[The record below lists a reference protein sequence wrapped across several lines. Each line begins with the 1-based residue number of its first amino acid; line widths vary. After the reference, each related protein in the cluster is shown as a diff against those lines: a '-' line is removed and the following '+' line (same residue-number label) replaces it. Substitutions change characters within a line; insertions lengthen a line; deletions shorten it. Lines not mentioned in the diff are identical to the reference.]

1 MKGLIK
7 LLKSQSFISLFGN
20 GISALLG
27 LLSFALL
34 ARFTNKQDLGI
45 WIIFFTVYGIFDT
58 LRTGMILNA
67 FIKNFTQSNNKE
79 EQSQVIGSSWHLSV
93 LVTII
98 FVVFTAFCYLVF
110 LVFNILPDYQFFFI
124 WLILISIFSLPFNF
138 TIWLLNAQLQIFKM
152 SFARILNQILFLILF
167 ILFLEFIEANKI
179 VLILFAY
186 TLAQLITSVFC
197 IIKGWSGISLYFHKT
212 KEGLKELFHFGKYSM
227 GTLIG
232 SNLLRS
238 SDSFLIGKFLG
249 TIAVA
254 TYNVPSKVVDVFDLV
269 IRSFAITNMPVLSK
283 IYSNG
288 DLVLLKKEFERKTG
302 FLFLLLLPASIIS
315 FVFAEQ
321 IIFILAGN
329 QYTDAVYILKLF
341 AIYTAL
347 TPIDKLS
354 GVMLDIINKPN
365 LNYIKVLLML
375 TVNIIGD
382 VFCLYFYGTLE
393 SVAIV
398 SIFTFATGVIYGMYL
413 LNKHINVSFSNLFIL
428 GYKEFIFKFNDL
440 TKNSL

>member
-7 LLKSQSFISLFGN
+7 LFKSQSFISLFGN

-27 LLSFALL
+27 LFSFALL

-45 WIIFFTVYGIFDT
+45 WIIFLTVYGIFDT
-58 LRTGMILNA
+58 LRTGMVLNA
-67 FIKNFTQSNNKE
+67 FIKNFTQSNNLE
-79 EQSQVIGSSWHLSV
+79 DQNQVIGSSWQLAL
-93 LVTII
+93 LVNIV
-98 FVVFTAFCYLVF
+98 FVIFTAFCYLFF
-110 LVFNILPDYQFFFI
+110 LAFNILPAYQFFFI

-138 TIWLLNAQLQIFKM
+138 AIWLLNAKIKIFKM
-152 SFARILNQILFLILF
+152 SFARILNQILFIILILV
-167 ILFLEFIEANKI
+167 FLKFFETEKI

-186 TLAQLITSVFC
+186 TIAQFITSFFC
-197 IIKGWSGISLYFHKT
+197 IFKGWTGISLYFNKT
-212 KEGLKELFHFGKYSM
+212 KEGLKELFNFGKYSM

-232 SNLLRS
+232 SNLLKS
-238 SDSFLIGKFLG
+238 SDSFLIGKFIG

-269 IRSFAITNMPVLSK
+269 VRSFAITNMPILSK
-283 IYSNG
+283 IFSNG
-288 DLVLLKKEFERKTG
+288 DLILLKKEFERKTG

-321 IIFILAGN
+321 IIVLLAGN
-329 QYTDAVYILKLF
+329 QYKDSVYILKLF

-347 TPIDKLS
+347 TPIDKLN

-375 TVNIIGD
+375 TVNIVGD
-382 VFCLYFYGTLE
+382 VFCLYYYGTLE

-398 SIFTFATGVIYGMYL
+398 SIFTFITGVIYGMYL

-428 GYKEFIFKFNDL
+428 GYREFVFKYNDL
-440 TKNSL
+440 TKNSI

>member
-1 MKGLIK
+1 MKGL
-7 LLKSQSFISLFGN
+7 LSLFKSNSFISLFGN

-34 ARFTNKQDLGI
+34 ARFTTKQDLGI
-45 WIIFFTVYGIFDT
+45 WIIFLTVYGIFDT
-58 LRTGMILNA
+58 LRTGMVLNA
-67 FIKNFTQSNNKE
+67 FIKNFTQSKNEE
-79 EQSQVIGSSWHLSV
+79 EQNQVVGSAWHLSF
-93 LVTII
+93 LVNLIYVI
-98 FVVFTAFCYLVF
+98 FTALCYLVF
-110 LVFNILPDYQFFFI
+110 YMFNILPNYHFFFI
-124 WLILISIFSLPFNF
+124 WLILLSIFSLPFNF
-138 TIWLLNAQLQIFKM
+138 ATWLLNAKLSIFKM
-152 SFARILNQILFLILF
+152 SLSRIINQVVF
-167 ILFLEFIEANKI
+167 ILLIIFFLKFIDEKKI
-179 VLILFAY
+179 ILILFAY
-186 TLAQLITSVFC
+186 TLAQLVTSIFC
-197 IIKGWSGISLYFHKT
+197 IIIGWSGIKLYFHKT

-238 SDSFLIGKFLG
+238 SDSFLIGKFIG

-283 IYSNG
+283 IYSSGN
-288 DLVLLKKEFERKTG
+288 LVLLKKEFERKTG
-302 FLFLLLLPASIIS
+302 FLFLLLFPASVIS

-321 IIFILAGN
+321 IVIVLAGN
-329 QYTDAVYILKLF
+329 QYKDAAYILKLF
-341 AIYTAL
+341 SIYTAL

-375 TVNIIGD
+375 TVNVVGD
-382 VFCLYFYGTLE
+382 VFCLYYFGTLE

-398 SIFTFATGVIYGMYL
+398 SIFTFATGVFYGMYL
-413 LNKHINVSFSNLFIL
+413 LNKHINVSFLNMFVL
-428 GYKEFIFKFNDL
+428 GYREFVFKFNAL
-440 TKNSL
+440 TKNNL

>member
-45 WIIFFTVYGIFDT
+45 WIVFFTVYGIFDT
-58 LRTGMILNA
+58 LRTGMVLNA
-67 FIKNFTQSNNKE
+67 FIKNFTQSKNE
-79 EQSQVIGSSWHLSV
+79 EERNQVIGSSWHLSV
-93 LVTII
+93 LVNII
-98 FVVFTAFCYLVF
+98 FVVFTAFCYLIF
-110 LVFNILPDYQFFFI
+110 FIFNILPEYQFFFI

-138 TIWLLNAQLQIFKM
+138 AIWLLNAQLKILKM
-152 SFARILNQILFLILF
+152 SYARILNQILFIILIVV
-167 ILFLEFIEANKI
+167 FLEFIEAKKI

-186 TLAQLITSVFC
+186 TLAQLITSIFC
-197 IIKGWSGISLYFHKT
+197 IIKGWSGILFYFHKT
-212 KEGLKELFHFGKYSM
+212 KEGIKELFHFGKYSM

-283 IYSNG
+283 IYSSG

-321 IIFILAGN
+321 IIVILAGN
-329 QYTDAVYILKLF
+329 QYKDAAYILKLF

-365 LNYIKVLLML
+365 LNYLKVLLML
-375 TVNIIGD
+375 FVNVVGD
-382 VFCLYFYGTLE
+382 VFCLYYYGTLE

-398 SIFTFATGVIYGMYL
+398 SIFTFATGVVYGMYL
-413 LNKHINVSFSNLFIL
+413 LNKHINVSFSNLFVL
-428 GYKEFIFKFNDL
+428 GYREFVFKFNDL

>member
-1 MKGLIK
+1 MKALIK
-7 LLKSQSFISLFGN
+7 LFKSNSFISLFGN

-34 ARFTNKQDLGI
+34 ARFTNKNDLGI
-45 WIIFFTVYGIFDT
+45 WIIFLTVYGIFDT
-58 LRTGMILNA
+58 LRTGMVLNA
-67 FIKNFTQSNNKE
+67 FIKNFTQSNSE
-79 EQSQVIGSSWHLSV
+79 TEQNEVIGSSWHLTI
-93 LVTII
+93 LVNL
-98 FVVFTAFCYLVF
+98 CYLLIIGIIYLF
-110 LVFNILPDYQFFFI
+110 FFILNVLPNYHFFFI
-124 WLILISIFSLPFNF
+124 WLILLSIFSLPFNF
-138 TIWLLNAQLQIFKM
+138 ATWLLNAKLDIFKM
-152 SFARILNQILFLILF
+152 SFLKILNQLIFVFLIV
-167 ILFLEFIEANKI
+167 IFLKFIEAEKI
-179 VLILFAY
+179 VLILFAF
-186 TLAQLITSVFC
+186 TLAQLITSIYC
-197 IIKGWSGISLYFHKT
+197 IAIGWSGISLYFNKT
-212 KEGLKELFHFGKYSM
+212 KEGLNNLFHFGKYSM

-238 SDSFLIGKFLG
+238 SDSFLIGKFIG

-283 IYSNG
+283 IYSSGN
-288 DLVLLKKEFERKTG
+288 LMLLKKEFERKTG
-302 FLFLLLLPASIIS
+302 FLFLLLLPASVIS

-321 IIFILAGN
+321 IVFILAGN
-329 QYTDAVYILKLF
+329 KYSDAAYILKLF

-375 TVNIIGD
+375 TVNVVGD
-382 VFCLYFYGTLE
+382 VFCLYYYGTLE

-398 SIFTFATGVIYGMYL
+398 SIFTFATGVVYGMYL
-413 LNKHINVSFSNLFIL
+413 LNKHINVSFSNMLFL
-428 GYKEFIFKFNDL
+428 GFKEFTFKYNAL
-440 TKNSL
+440 TQRNI